1 MKTDFFSEKKYI
13 NAYLV
18 CAFLFLLVGLFQS
31 WNVAFSILNL
41 CLISAIMSI
50 GINIQ
55 WGNSG
60 IVNFGVMGFAAI
72 GGLCGVLISMP
83 PTLEVWKDGT
93 AVILIILFSFFILGI
108 LVKKFLKKFIYNKYL
123 KILLSIIIILFSLY
137 LIKSIFI
144 PSINFIENTNSAKT
158 GYIGGL
164 NLPIILSWPI
174 AGLFC
179 GVIAFLIGKIALGLR
194 SDYLAIATL
203 GISEIIIYI
212 IKNEEWLARGVK
224 NVNGLPRPVPYEIDL
239 QKNEFIQTISNTL
252 NLSVIELSSLIV
264 KGLYS
269 ILFISVLLIIF
280 FLLQKAIKSPWG
292 RMMRAVRDNEISAE
306 AMGIN
311 VKKRHLQVFI
321 IGSAIIGI
329 SGAMLTTLD
338 GQFTPSSYQP
348 LRYTFLIWIMVIIGG
363 SGNNHGAIIG
373 GFAIWFFWIQAEPI
387 GIFLIELITFF
398 LSDQNEMKLYL
409 LNHAAYMRL
418 LLMGLVLILALR
430 FFPKGII
437 EEEKRL

>member
-93 AVILIILFSFFILGI
+93 AVILIILFSFLISGI

-123 KILLSIIIILFSLY
+123 KLLLSIIFILFSLY

-158 GYIGGL
+158 GYMGGL
-164 NLPIILSWPI
+164 NLPIIFSWPI

-239 QKNEFIQTISNTL
+239 QKNEFIQTLSNTL

-269 ILFISVLLIIF
+269 ILFILVLLIIF

-306 AMGIN
+306 AIGIN
-311 VKKRHLQVFI
+311 VKKRHLEVFI

-387 GIFLIELITFF
+387 GIFLIELITIF

>member
-93 AVILIILFSFFILGI
+93 AVILIILFSFFISGI
-108 LVKKFLKKFIYNKYL
+108 LVKKILKKFFYNKYL

-179 GVIAFLIGKIALGLR
+179 GVIAFFIGKIALGLR

-239 QKNEFIQTISNTL
+239 QKNEFIQTLSNTL

-269 ILFISVLLIIF
+269 ILFILVLLIIF

-387 GIFLIELITFF
+387 GIFLIELITIF

>member
-1 MKTDFFSEKKYI
+1 MKTDFISEKKYI

-93 AVILIILFSFFILGI
+93 AVILIILFSFLISGI

-179 GVIAFLIGKIALGLR
+179 GVIAFFIGKIALGLR

-239 QKNEFIQTISNTL
+239 QKNEFIQTLSNTL

-269 ILFISVLLIIF
+269 ILFILVLLIIF

-387 GIFLIELITFF
+387 GIFLIELITIF
-398 LSDQNEMKLYL
+398 LSDQNEIKLYL

>member
-41 CLISAIMSI
+41 CLISAIMSM

-93 AVILIILFSFFILGI
+93 AIILIILFSFLISGI
-108 LVKKFLKKFIYNKYL
+108 LIKKFWKIFVHNKHL

-144 PSINFIENTNSAKT
+144 PSTNFIENTNSAKT

-164 NLPIILSWPI
+164 NLPIIFSWPI

-239 QKNEFIQTISNTL
+239 QKNELILTLSNTL

-269 ILFISVLLIIF
+269 ILFILVLLIIF

-387 GIFLIELITFF
+387 GIFLIELITIF
-398 LSDQNEMKLYL
+398 LSDQNEIKLYL

>member
-1 MKTDFFSEKKYI
+1 M
-13 NAYLV
+13 V

-93 AVILIILFSFFILGI
+93 AVILIILFSFLISGI

-239 QKNEFIQTISNTL
+239 QKNEFIQTLSNTL

-269 ILFISVLLIIF
+269 ILFILVLLIIF

-292 RMMRAVRDNEISAE
+292 RMMRAVRDNETSAE

-387 GIFLIELITFF
+387 GIFLIELITIF
-398 LSDQNEMKLYL
+398 LSDQNEIKLYL

>member
-93 AVILIILFSFFILGI
+93 AVILIILFSFLISGI

-164 NLPIILSWPI
+164 NLPIIFSWPI

-239 QKNEFIQTISNTL
+239 QKNEFIQTLSNTL

-269 ILFISVLLIIF
+269 ILFILVLLIIF

-292 RMMRAVRDNEISAE
+292 RMMRAVRDNETSAE

-387 GIFLIELITFF
+387 GIFLIELITIF
-398 LSDQNEMKLYL
+398 LSDQNEIKLYL

>member
-18 CAFLFLLVGLFQS
+18 CGFLFLLVGLFQS

-93 AVILIILFSFFILGI
+93 AVILIILFSFLISGI

-164 NLPIILSWPI
+164 NLPIIFSWPI

-387 GIFLIELITFF
+387 GIFLIELITIF

>member
-93 AVILIILFSFFILGI
+93 AVILIILFSFLISGI

-164 NLPIILSWPI
+164 HLPIILSWPI

-239 QKNEFIQTISNTL
+239 QKNEFIQTLSNTL

-269 ILFISVLLIIF
+269 ILFILVLLIIF

-292 RMMRAVRDNEISAE
+292 RMMRAVRDNETSAE

-387 GIFLIELITFF
+387 GIFLIELITIF
-398 LSDQNEMKLYL
+398 LSDQNEIKLYL

>member
-93 AVILIILFSFFILGI
+93 AVILIILFSFLISGI

-239 QKNEFIQTISNTL
+239 QKNEFIQTLSNTL

-269 ILFISVLLIIF
+269 MLFILVLLIIF

-387 GIFLIELITFF
+387 GIFLIELITIF

>member
-93 AVILIILFSFFILGI
+93 AVILIILFSFLVSGI
-108 LVKKFLKKFIYNKYL
+108 LIKKYWKIFIYNKYI

-144 PSINFIENTNSAKT
+144 PSISFIENTNSAKT

-239 QKNEFIQTISNTL
+239 QKNEFIQTLSNTL

-269 ILFISVLLIIF
+269 ILFILVLLIIF

-387 GIFLIELITFF
+387 GIFLIELITIF

>member
-93 AVILIILFSFFILGI
+93 AVILIILFSFLISGI

-144 PSINFIENTNSAKT
+144 PSINIIENTNSAKT

-239 QKNEFIQTISNTL
+239 QKNEFIQTLSNTL

-269 ILFISVLLIIF
+269 ILFILVLLIIF

-387 GIFLIELITFF
+387 GIFLIELITIL

>member
-18 CAFLFLLVGLFQS
+18 CVFLFLIVGLFQS

-93 AVILIILFSFFILGI
+93 AVILIILFSFLISGI

-123 KILLSIIIILFSLY
+123 KILLAVIIILFSLY

-144 PSINFIENTNSAKT
+144 PSINIIENTNSAKT

-164 NLPIILSWPI
+164 NLPIIFSWPI

-179 GVIAFLIGKIALGLR
+179 GIIAFLIGKIALGLR

-387 GIFLIELITFF
+387 GIFLIELITIF

>member
-93 AVILIILFSFFILGI
+93 AVILIILFSFLISGI

-269 ILFISVLLIIF
+269 ILFILVLLIIF

-387 GIFLIELITFF
+387 GIFLIELITIF

>member
-18 CAFLFLLVGLFQS
+18 CIFLFLIVGLFQS

-93 AVILIILFSFFILGI
+93 AVILIILFSFLISGI

-164 NLPIILSWPI
+164 NLPIIFSWPI

-239 QKNEFIQTISNTL
+239 QKNEFIQTISNIL
-252 NLSVIELSSLIV
+252 NLSVIESSSLIV

-269 ILFISVLLIIF
+269 ILFILVLLMIF

-363 SGNNHGAIIG
+363 SGNNHGAVIG

-387 GIFLIELITFF
+387 GIFLIELITIF

>member
-93 AVILIILFSFFILGI
+93 AVILIILFSFLISGI
-108 LVKKFLKKFIYNKYL
+108 LVKNFLKKFIYNKYL

-239 QKNEFIQTISNTL
+239 QKNEFIQTLSNTL

-269 ILFISVLLIIF
+269 ILFILVLLIIF

-292 RMMRAVRDNEISAE
+292 RMMRAVRDNETSAE

-387 GIFLIELITFF
+387 GIFLIELITIF

>member
-18 CAFLFLLVGLFQS
+18 CVFLFLLVGLFQS

-93 AVILIILFSFFILGI
+93 AVILIILFSFLISGI

-164 NLPIILSWPI
+164 NLPIIFSWPI

-239 QKNEFIQTISNTL
+239 QKNEFIQTLSNTL

-269 ILFISVLLIIF
+269 ILFILVLLIIF

-387 GIFLIELITFF
+387 GIFLIELITIF

>member
-1 MKTDFFSEKKYI
+1 MKTDFFSEKNYI

-93 AVILIILFSFFILGI
+93 AVILIILFSFLISGI

-239 QKNEFIQTISNTL
+239 QKNEFIQTLSNTL

-387 GIFLIELITFF
+387 GIFLIELITIF
-398 LSDQNEMKLYL
+398 LSDQNEIKLYL

>member
-83 PTLEVWKDGT
+83 PTLEVWKEGT
-93 AVILIILFSFFILGI
+93 AVILIILFSFLISGI
-108 LVKKFLKKFIYNKYL
+108 LVKKFLKKFIFNKYL

-144 PSINFIENTNSAKT
+144 PSINIIENTNSAKT

-164 NLPIILSWPI
+164 NLPIIFSWPI

-224 NVNGLPRPVPYEIDL
+224 NVNGLPSPVPYEIDL
-239 QKNEFIQTISNTL
+239 QKNELIQAISNTL

-269 ILFISVLLIIF
+269 ILFILVLLIIF

-306 AMGIN
+306 AIGIN

-387 GIFLIELITFF
+387 GIFLIELITIF

>member
-93 AVILIILFSFFILGI
+93 AVILIILFSFFISGI
-108 LVKKFLKKFIYNKYL
+108 LVKKILKKFFYNKYL

-158 GYIGGL
+158 GYMGGL
-164 NLPIILSWPI
+164 NLPIIFSWPI

-239 QKNEFIQTISNTL
+239 QKNEFIQTLSNTL

-269 ILFISVLLIIF
+269 ILFILVLLIIF

-387 GIFLIELITFF
+387 GIFLIELITIF

>member
-1 MKTDFFSEKKYI
+1 MKTDLISGTKYI

-93 AVILIILFSFFILGI
+93 AVILIILFSFLISGI

-123 KILLSIIIILFSLY
+123 KILLSIIFILFSLY

-164 NLPIILSWPI
+164 NLPIIFSWPI

-239 QKNEFIQTISNTL
+239 QKNEFIQTLSNTL

-269 ILFISVLLIIF
+269 ILFILVLLIIF

-387 GIFLIELITFF
+387 GVFLIELITIF
-398 LSDQNEMKLYL
+398 LSDQNEVKLYL

>member
-1 MKTDFFSEKKYI
+1 MKTDFFSEKNYI

-93 AVILIILFSFFILGI
+93 AVILIILFSFLISGI
-108 LVKKFLKKFIYNKYL
+108 LVKNFLKKFIYNKYL
-123 KILLSIIIILFSLY
+123 KILFSIIIILFSLY

-164 NLPIILSWPI
+164 HLPIILSWPI

-239 QKNEFIQTISNTL
+239 QKNEFIQTLSNTL

-264 KGLYS
+264 KCLYS
-269 ILFISVLLIIF
+269 ILFILVLLIIF

-292 RMMRAVRDNEISAE
+292 RMMRAVRDNETSAE

-387 GIFLIELITFF
+387 GIFLIELITIF
-398 LSDQNEMKLYL
+398 LSDQNEIKLYL

>member
-1 MKTDFFSEKKYI
+1 MKTDVFSKKKYV
-13 NAYLV
+13 NAYLI
-18 CAFLFLLVGLFQS
+18 CAFLFLLVGIFQS

-83 PTLEVWKDGT
+83 PTLEVWEGGT
-93 AVILIILFSFFILGI
+93 AIILIILFSFLISGI
-108 LVKKFLKKFIYNKYL
+108 LIKKFWTILVYNKYL
-123 KILLSIIIILFSLY
+123 RILLLIIIIFFSLY

-179 GVIAFLIGKIALGLR
+179 MIIAFLIGKIALGLR

-239 QKNEFIQTISNTL
+239 QKNEFIQTISNAL
-252 NLSVIELSSLIV
+252 NSSVIELSSLIV

-269 ILFISVLLIIF
+269 ILFILVLLIIF

-292 RMMRAVRDNEISAE
+292 RMMRAVRDNEVSAE

-387 GIFLIELITFF
+387 GTSLIELVTIF
-398 LSDQNEMKLYL
+398 LNDQNEIKLYL

>member
-18 CAFLFLLVGLFQS
+18 CVFLFLLVGLFQS

-93 AVILIILFSFFILGI
+93 AVILIILFSFLISGI
-108 LVKKFLKKFIYNKYL
+108 LVKNFLKKFIYNKYL

-239 QKNEFIQTISNTL
+239 QKNEFIQTLSNTL

-269 ILFISVLLIIF
+269 ILFILVLLIIF

-292 RMMRAVRDNEISAE
+292 RMMRAVRDNETSAE

-387 GIFLIELITFF
+387 GIFLIELITIF

>member
-93 AVILIILFSFFILGI
+93 AVILIILFSFLISGI

-123 KILLSIIIILFSLY
+123 KILLSIIIILFSFY

-179 GVIAFLIGKIALGLR
+179 GVIAFFIGKIALGLR

-239 QKNEFIQTISNTL
+239 QKNEFIQTLSNTL

-269 ILFISVLLIIF
+269 ILFILVLLIIF

-387 GIFLIELITFF
+387 GIFLIELITIF

>member
-1 MKTDFFSEKKYI
+1 MKTDFISEKKYI

-93 AVILIILFSFFILGI
+93 AVILIILFSFLISGI

-174 AGLFC
+174 AGLSC
-179 GVIAFLIGKIALGLR
+179 GIIAFLIGKIALGLR

-269 ILFISVLLIIF
+269 ILFILVLLIIF

-387 GIFLIELITFF
+387 GIFLIKLITIY

>member
-83 PTLEVWKDGT
+83 PTLEVWKEGT
-93 AVILIILFSFFILGI
+93 AVILIILFSFLVAGI
-108 LVKKFLKKFIYNKYL
+108 LIKKFWKIFVYNKYI
-123 KILLSIIIILFSLY
+123 KILLSIIIILFGLY

-164 NLPIILSWPI
+164 NLPIIFSWPI

-269 ILFISVLLIIF
+269 ILFILVLLIIF

-387 GIFLIELITFF
+387 GIFLIELITIF

>member
-93 AVILIILFSFFILGI
+93 AVILIILFSFLISGI

-164 NLPIILSWPI
+164 NLPIIFSWPI

-239 QKNEFIQTISNTL
+239 QKNEFIQILSNTL

-269 ILFISVLLIIF
+269 ILFILVLLIIF

-387 GIFLIELITFF
+387 GIFLIELITIF

>member
-1 MKTDFFSEKKYI
+1 MKTDFFSEKNYI

-93 AVILIILFSFFILGI
+93 AVILIILFSFLISGI

-164 NLPIILSWPI
+164 HLPIILSWPI

-239 QKNEFIQTISNTL
+239 QKNEFIQTLSNTL

-269 ILFISVLLIIF
+269 ILFILVLLIIF

-292 RMMRAVRDNEISAE
+292 RMMRAVRDNETSAE

-387 GIFLIELITFF
+387 GIFLIELITIF
-398 LSDQNEMKLYL
+398 LSDQNEIKLYL

-418 LLMGLVLILALR
+418 LLMGLVIILALR

>member
-93 AVILIILFSFFILGI
+93 AVILIILFSFLISGI

-144 PSINFIENTNSAKT
+144 PSTNFIENTNSAKT

-269 ILFISVLLIIF
+269 ILFILVLLIIF

-387 GIFLIELITFF
+387 GIFLIELITIF

>member
-93 AVILIILFSFFILGI
+93 AVILIILFSFLISGI

-123 KILLSIIIILFSLY
+123 KILLSILIILFSLY

-387 GIFLIELITFF
+387 GIFLIELITIF
-398 LSDQNEMKLYL
+398 LSDQNEVKLYL

>member
-93 AVILIILFSFFILGI
+93 AVILIILFSFLISGI
-108 LVKKFLKKFIYNKYL
+108 LVKKSLKKFIYSKYL

-164 NLPIILSWPI
+164 NLPIIFSWPI

-239 QKNEFIQTISNTL
+239 QKNEFIQTLSNTL

-269 ILFISVLLIIF
+269 ILFILVLLIIF

-387 GIFLIELITFF
+387 GIFLIELITIF

>member
-18 CAFLFLLVGLFQS
+18 CVFLFLLVGLFQS

-93 AVILIILFSFFILGI
+93 AVILIILFSFLVLGI
-108 LVKKFLKKFIYNKYL
+108 LIKKFWKIFIYNKYI
-123 KILLSIIIILFSLY
+123 KILLSIIIIVFSLY

-164 NLPIILSWPI
+164 NLPIIFSWPI

-239 QKNEFIQTISNTL
+239 QKNEFIQILSNTL

-269 ILFISVLLIIF
+269 ILFILVLLIIF

-387 GIFLIELITFF
+387 GIFLIELITIF
-398 LSDQNEMKLYL
+398 LSDQNEVKLYL

>member
-93 AVILIILFSFFILGI
+93 AVILIILFSFLISGI

-239 QKNEFIQTISNTL
+239 QKNEFIQTLSNTL

-269 ILFISVLLIIF
+269 ILFILVLLLIF

-292 RMMRAVRDNEISAE
+292 RMMRAVRDNETSAE

-387 GIFLIELITFF
+387 GIFLIELITIF
-398 LSDQNEMKLYL
+398 LSDQNEIKLYL

>member
-83 PTLEVWKDGT
+83 PTLEVWKEGT
-93 AVILIILFSFFILGI
+93 AVILIILFSFLISGI

-239 QKNEFIQTISNTL
+239 QKNEFIQTLSNTL
-252 NLSVIELSSLIV
+252 NLSLIELSSLIV

-269 ILFISVLLIIF
+269 ILFILVLLIIF

-321 IGSAIIGI
+321 IGSSIIGI

-387 GIFLIELITFF
+387 GIFLIELITIF

>member
-93 AVILIILFSFFILGI
+93 AVILIILFSFLISGI

-239 QKNEFIQTISNTL
+239 QKNEFIQTLSNTL

-264 KGLYS
+264 KCLYS
-269 ILFISVLLIIF
+269 ILFILVLLIIF

-292 RMMRAVRDNEISAE
+292 RMMRAVRDNETSAE

-387 GIFLIELITFF
+387 GIFLIELITIF

>member
-93 AVILIILFSFFILGI
+93 AVILIILFSFLISGI
-108 LVKKFLKKFIYNKYL
+108 LVKEFLKKFIYNKYL

-239 QKNEFIQTISNTL
+239 QKNEFIQTLSNTL

-269 ILFISVLLIIF
+269 ILFILVLLIIF

-387 GIFLIELITFF
+387 GIFLIELITIF
-398 LSDQNEMKLYL
+398 LSDQNEIKLYL

>member
-1 MKTDFFSEKKYI
+1 MCIRDS
-13 NAYLV
+13 
-18 CAFLFLLVGLFQS
+18 
-31 WNVAFSILNL
+31 
-41 CLISAIMSI
+41 
-50 GINIQ
+50 
-55 WGNSG
+55 
-60 IVNFGVMGFAAI
+60 
-72 GGLCGVLISMP
+72 
-83 PTLEVWKDGT
+83 
-93 AVILIILFSFFILGI
+93 
-108 LVKKFLKKFIYNKYL
+108 
-123 KILLSIIIILFSLY
+123 SIIIILFSLY

-164 NLPIILSWPI
+164 NLPIIFSWPI

-239 QKNEFIQTISNTL
+239 QKNEFIQTLSNTL

-269 ILFISVLLIIF
+269 ILFILVLLIIF

-387 GIFLIELITFF
+387 GIFLIELITIF